1 MLTTYV
7 EIVTNVYKDKNE
19 CVSNLEMAHV
29 PTLRR
34 KIHHNRQCN
43 KFIRPPV
50 EVLADCE
57 ECEAYLAPVL
67 VKDFDV
73 LVFVSR

>member
-1 MLTTYV
+1 MSRLSQTS
-7 EIVTNVYKDKNE
+7 IKIRMNA

-29 PTLRR
+29 PRLRR

-43 KFIRPPV
+43 KFIRPPA